1 VSFNN
6 LVRQQAATANE
17 LLGGLTGTY
26 RGYDYQLDNVTL
38 IVDRDVVTPDDRAG
52 LMTVDIIS
60 IPVNII
66 ASPAKGDVFIADG
79 FEFHVNKIDKDDGA
93 MVEAFCR
100 AVKCQ

>member
-1 VSFNN
+1 
-6 LVRQQAATANE
+6 
-17 LLGGLTGTY
+17 
-26 RGYDYQLDNVTL
+26 
-38 IVDRDVVTPDDRAG
+38 
-52 LMTVDIIS
+52 MTVDIIS